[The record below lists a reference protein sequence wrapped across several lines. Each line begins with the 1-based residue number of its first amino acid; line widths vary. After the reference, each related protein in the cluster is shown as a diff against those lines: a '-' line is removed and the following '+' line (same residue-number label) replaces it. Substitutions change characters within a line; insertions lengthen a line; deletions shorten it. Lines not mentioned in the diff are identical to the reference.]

1 MLRLPAT
8 STGRMN
14 MSALDKPLYQGSVVT
29 LVVDRIKE
37 ALLKRELKPG
47 DFLPSEPVLAKNLG
61 VSKSTVREA
70 VKMLQAFGVVEIKR
84 GQGTIICTTPS
95 ESLVNPLIFQMI
107 LEGGQNDHIIDMR
120 RLLEPLFT
128 ITAMKRA
135 TQQDIGAIKATVDHF
150 AVVIEAGTPAA
161 KDDIAF
167 HNAILQAT
175 HNPYL
180 IRIGETILQLFEA
193 SISWSMRNIPEI
205 ALQDHQR
212 IFSAFVEKNETRLH
226 QAVIE
231 SFEGWKKSLSEF

>member
-1 MLRLPAT
+1 M
-8 STGRMN
+8 ST
-14 MSALDKPLYQGSVVT
+14 LDQPLHQGSVVS

-37 ALLKRELKPG
+37 ALLKRELRPG
-47 DFLPSEPVLAKNLG
+47 DFLPSEPILAKNLG

-84 GQGTIICTTPS
+84 GQGTVICTTPS

-135 TQQDIGAIKATVDHF
+135 TDDDIAAIKATVDHF
-150 AVVIEAGTPAA
+150 EATISAGTPEA

-167 HNAILQAT
+167 HIAILKAT

-193 SISWSMRNIPEI
+193 SISWSMRNIPDI
-205 ALQDHQR
+205 ALRDHKL
-212 IFSAFVEKNETRLH
+212 IFSAFIEKNETKLY
-226 QAVIE
+226 QAVIN